1 MGCRPRAE
9 DVGAGLRH
17 AKIRRVYS
25 VAKTP
30 IETPADPVGPIDTPA
45 TASRPGVWIIQRL
58 AASFAHPN
66 FRNLWLAA
74 FTSAVGTW
82 MQRFAQQWLILTLTG
97 SAFFLGLDAF
107 LGELPLLLFT
117 LIGGVIADRHDRRHL
132 LIASQSLQMV
142 SALTLTAIVYFDV
155 AQVHHILALS
165 FVTGLA
171 QAFGGP
177 AFQSMIPSLVPRSK
191 LPNAIAL
198 NSIQF
203 NLAQMVGP
211 LIGGVVLVAYGLATC
226 FGINGLSFLVVIVV
240 LSLMRLPPPP
250 TDTRQRIMVE
260 LKGGLSYVRNNGA
273 LVSLTI
279 LAMATT
285 SLGLPIR
292 AFLPVF
298 ADDAAHLSRMMTVI
312 GGGAV
317 VGALTIAWLG
327 QFQHMGRTLLI
338 VQIAFAALVVTFAV
352 LPISAVTYVVL
363 FSIGATLLMIF
374 SLTNSL
380 VQLTVPNELR
390 GRVMSIYL
398 VAFRGGMPL
407 GSLVSGYFISRS
419 SAPLVVAVNGVLLAL
434 VAIYFLVRNHGVK
447 EL

>member
-1 MGCRPRAE
+1 MAKPIDELSTESNSPANAPNRVPS
-9 DVGAGLRH
+9 VGLRILH
-17 AKIRRVYS
+17 
-25 VAKTP
+25 
-30 IETPADPVGPIDTPA
+30 
-45 TASRPGVWIIQRL
+45 RL
-58 AASFAHPN
+58 AEAFTFPN

-107 LGELPLLLFT
+107 VGELPLLLFT

-132 LIASQSLQMV
+132 LIASQTLQMMC
-142 SALTLTAIVYFDV
+142 ALTLTAIVLFDV
-155 AQVHHILALS
+155 VQVRYILALS
-165 FVTGLA
+165 FMTGLA

-177 AFQSMIPSLVPRSK
+177 AFQSMIPSLVPRAT

-211 LIGGVVLVAYGLATC
+211 MIGGAVLVAFGMVAC

-240 LSLMRLPPPP
+240 LTLMRLPRPNP
-250 TDTRQRIMVE
+250 DTRQKMLVE
-260 LKGGLSYVRNNGA
+260 LKGGLSYVRHEKAMLA
-273 LVSLTI
+273 LTV

-285 SLGLPIR
+285 SLGLPVR

-298 ADDAAHLSRMMTVI
+298 ADDAAHLSRMMTAL

-317 VGALTIAWLG
+317 VGALTVAWLG
-327 QFQHMGRTLLI
+327 QFRRMGLTLLV
-338 VQIAFAALVVTFAV
+338 VQIVFGGLVVTFAI
-352 LPISAVTYVVL
+352 LPITFFSYVIL
-363 FSIGATLLMIF
+363 FLSGAALLMVF

-380 VQLTVPNELR
+380 VQMTIPNKLR

-398 VAFRGGMPL
+398 MAFRGGMPV
-407 GSLVSGYFISRS
+407 GSLVSGYFITLS
-419 SAPLVVAVNGVLLAL
+419 SASVVVGVNGTLLAL
-434 VAIYFLVRNHGVK
+434 VATYFLVRSHGVR